1 MRTKDLKHMLKT
13 ESKQIVIPNV
23 SSNIKDKL
31 NSLVPNQQAIID
43 RPKRFN
49 FKLAMS
55 LSLTAVVLL
64 AFTFGFISINQSD
77 PITDD
82 TIVEAVVL
90 STMTSST
97 IAVESLNTI
106 DEVQLLSNSNLST
119 DTTIETEVNHLT
131 KYLGVIENVM
141 STSNNY
147 SISKQ
152 RMHMFS
158 KRYQVMYTSSNLEDE
173 ASTYQIEYEKTEK
186 VGNIYY
192 ITGHV
197 DKDEQVY
204 QLEIQYNIETKSI
217 LTKTYQNETRYVEV
231 LYQKDGATFKYQ
243 VKNYSNDVLE
253 EEVNIAF
260 ETTSSISLDF
270 VNSAASGSYEFQIA
284 IGMMNRKYLAINYD
298 VDGHLGQMAIMV
310 SQMDPSQYIVEV
322 TPQGGQS
329 YTMTTVRGNWHR

>member
-1 MRTKDLKHMLKT
+1 MRTKDLKHLLKT

-31 NSLVPNQQAIID
+31 NSLVPNQQMIVD

-55 LSLTAVVLL
+55 LSLTAVVIL

-82 TIVEAVVL
+82 SIVEAVVL

-141 STSNNY
+141 NTSNNY

-197 DKDEQVY
+197 DKDAQVY

-231 LYQKDGATFKYQ
+231 LYEKDGTMFKYQ

-284 IGMMNRKYLAINYD
+284 IGMMNRKYLAINYN

-310 SQMDPSQYIVEV
+310 SQMDPSQYIVEI

-329 YTMTTVRGNWHR
+329 YTMTTIRGNWHN